1 MKKLWL
7 SIVFV
12 LLAFTLSAQKKSNY
26 EKYWQAREDSITQS
40 QTTLS
45 GNATENQITSVKSEY
60 DDVYY
65 QSSKDD
71 KIVKHAKRKRI
82 NQEDTLQA
90 IIDTVV
96 QQNPDVQVNFFEYD
110 PFYYSYNLGRF
121 YHGGFNYWMYSDPW
135 FFNNYYMMNMY
146 NWNWEYGFMGN
157 SFWYPWYYNN
167 YGFGFGYFG
176 WGNNWYGHGFNH
188 NNWYNHN
195 YNHNN
200 WYTHNGNH
208 PYNNWYSHS
217 GNHGYAKYNQN
228 IGVHKQT
235 AVQPQGRAMYNNGK
249 RFYSPSYNNPRMST
263 RPAYNNSRV
272 ATGNSNRRVE
282 TGSYSRTYSQPN
294 TQRSVAPSSQRS
306 TQSRAYSPSNSQRN
320 TQSRAYS
327 MPSRSSVS
335 QSQSRSYNNS
345 NSGNYSSRS
354 SNYSSGSSNYSSGS
368 SSRSSGG
375 GGVSRSS
382 GGSTGRR

>member
-12 LLAFTLSAQKKSNY
+12 LLALTLSAQKKSNY

-65 QSSKDD
+65 QPSKDG

-90 IIDTVV
+90 IVDTVV
-96 QQNPDVQVNFFEYD
+96 QQNPDVQANYFEYD

-135 FFNNYYMMNMY
+135 FFNNYYMMNNY
-146 NWNWEYGFMGN
+146 NWNWEMGFMGN
-157 SFWYPWYYNN
+157 SFWYPWYYDN

-195 YNHNN
+195 NN
-200 WYTHNGNH
+200 YYTHNGNH
-208 PYNNWYSHS
+208 SYNNWYSHND
-217 GNHGYAKYNQN
+217 NHGYAKYNQN
-228 IGVHKQT
+228 VGVHKQT
-235 AVQPQGRAMYNNGK
+235 AVQPQGRAMYNDNK
-249 RFYSPSYNNPRMST
+249 RSYSPSYSNPRMST

-272 ATGNSNRRVE
+272 TTGSVNRRVQAN
-282 TGSYSRTYSQPN
+282 TYSRTYSQPN
-294 TQRSVAPSSQRS
+294 SQRN

-327 MPSRSSVS
+327 VPSRGSVS
-335 QSQSRSYNNS
+335 QSQSRSYSNS
-345 NSGNYSSRS
+345 NSYNNSGNYSRS

-368 SSRSSGG
+368 SSRSSGSYSG
-375 GGVSRSS
+375 GGGGSRSS
-382 GGSTGRR
+382 GGGSGRR